1 MRVSDSPVVDARWAL
16 PGLLAG
22 TGPGG
27 SASARPK
34 RTARDWTIDVFVFL
48 ISVGFVVITLVA
60 QDPTATVHGP
70 DGELLYSDEG
80 GLISSSLPHLV
91 DPAIGGLLSLAL
103 WWRRRFPLALSL
115 VSLVLSTFTAST
127 GAATVIIL
135 FTLAVHRPWPVSVP
149 VNLLQIPVSLFR
161 MQMVGNDQET
171 WGSVVFGGLIS
182 MMVLAW
188 GIAIRA
194 RRQVVLSLRTT
205 AEQERGQQELRLVD
219 ARRSERSSIAREM
232 HDVLAHRISLL
243 SVHAGALE
251 YRTRQAEDGNAAPL
265 TATEVHDAVAVIR
278 ENAHQALEELRE
290 VLTVLRTD
298 TTDDDAETG
307 TAAPQVAIDDLDE
320 LVEEARGA
328 GQQIHLTNDA
338 PGLRDAR
345 PQLQRTVFRVVQEGL
360 TNARKHA
367 PEVPVN
373 VFLHGTAGDEVV
385 VEVTNV
391 TQISTPRSTIPGAG
405 AGLTGLTERVTLEG
419 GSLEAGSSGGAFR
432 LRVRLPWRS

>member
-22 TGPGG
+22 AAQNGATRRVP
-27 SASARPK
+27 R
-34 RTARDWTIDVFVFL
+34 RTARDWAIDSIAFLVSLCFVALTAVVQAPDPSTGEMSF
-48 ISVGFVVITLVA
+48 GF
-60 QDPTATVHGP
+60 DGP
-70 DGELLYSDEG
+70 REF
-80 GLISSSLPHLV
+80 PLV
-91 DPAIGGLLSLAL
+91 DGVLDPVLGVLLCLSL

-115 VSLVLSTFTAST
+115 VALVLSTFTLST
-127 GAATVIIL
+127 GAATVILL

-149 VNLLQIPVSLFR
+149 VNLLQIPVSFLHLR
-161 MQMVGNDQET
+161 ITQGSGGD
-171 WGSVVFGGLIS
+171 WGSLIFGALIG

-188 GIAIRA
+188 GIAVRA
-194 RRQVVLSLRTT
+194 RRQLVLSLRES
-205 AEQERGQQELRLVD
+205 AEQERSQQELRLVD
-219 ARRSERSSIAREM
+219 ARRGERSSIAREM

-251 YRTRQAEDGNAAPL
+251 YRTRQAESGNAAPL
-265 TATEVHDAVAVIR
+265 TATEVHDAVTVIR

-298 TTDDDAETG
+298 TSDDQDDETG
-307 TAAPQVAIDDLDE
+307 TAAPQAAVGDLAA
-320 LVEEARGA
+320 LVEEARAA
-328 GQQIHLTNDA
+328 GQQIHVTADA
-338 PGLRDAR
+338 PGLDEAR

-373 VFLHGTAGDEVV
+373 VLLRGTAGDEVV

-405 AGLTGLTERVTLEG
+405 AGLTGLTERVLLEG
-419 GSLEAGSSGGAFR
+419 GTLEAGASGGAFR
-432 LRVRLPWRS
+432 LKVRLPWRS